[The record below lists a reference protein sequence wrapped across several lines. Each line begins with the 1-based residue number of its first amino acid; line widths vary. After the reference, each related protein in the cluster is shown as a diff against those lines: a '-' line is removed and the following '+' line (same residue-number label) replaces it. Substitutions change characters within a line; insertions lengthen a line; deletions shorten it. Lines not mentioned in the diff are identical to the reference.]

1 MEGWWGW
8 GRCQILLCDAA
19 KWLTDWLNFHR
30 HTHTHTHTH
39 KKQIYTLANIHIS
52 KHKQT
57 HTCTCLQLSEFFSLH
72 CSSSPLSLPPSLSP
86 LHSPCSFCVCPNRSK
101 TWVHCPHGS
110 RWSDQIHPPSPPLP
124 QTQAALITRAPA
136 ATFMLRIT
144 PYRMI
149 INVWKWLLCS
159 SQSVSPSA
167 KRVLCTV
174 LTAWTGTVDTFWLTW
189 NKFMWTNISEEVI
202 FSLGLV
208 SRENCTIST
217 YRLAGKRLKRSLSSI
232 QFTYSF
238 HTIQKSLL
246 LTSDAHNLEGLNLE
260 HLSWG
265 QLAVVFH
272 LQLLKV
278 AHIATLQH
286 KSSHVCITCCFVDVA
301 VSFSLQLRVMGK
313 VYVTSHS
320 LPTHFF
326 YFFF

>member
-1 MEGWWGW
+1 M
-8 GRCQILLCDAA
+8 
-19 KWLTDWLNFHR
+19 
-30 HTHTHTHTH
+30 
-39 KKQIYTLANIHIS
+39 
-52 KHKQT
+52 
-57 HTCTCLQLSEFFSLH
+57 
-72 CSSSPLSLPPSLSP
+72 
-86 LHSPCSFCVCPNRSK
+86 
-101 TWVHCPHGS
+101 
-110 RWSDQIHPPSPPLP
+110 
-124 QTQAALITRAPA
+124 
-136 ATFMLRIT
+136 
-144 PYRMI
+144 
-149 INVWKWLLCS
+149 
-159 SQSVSPSA
+159 
-167 KRVLCTV
+167 
-174 LTAWTGTVDTFWLTW
+174 
-189 NKFMWTNISEEVI
+189 
-202 FSLGLV
+202 GLV

-326 YFFF
+326 NFFFNIAHPKKVSGLALHLILHHFSLFNCCLSVVM